1 MCNLDGFLGM
11 IWVNLSTQYFKLW
24 IFSGGIW
31 LFRITRGVFFWW
43 ETVLFHH
50 SNSLH
55 LCDNF
60 TVGSFL
66 ISAVSCS
73 TTTSTGGGRFC
84 FCFLFCTAMSELP
97 TQIPRF
103 VFLFLFLKKE
113 LLLHNTQ
120 IQAKKGQIFDGI
132 LIMQEQSILKTV

>member
-1 MCNLDGFLGM
+1 MVIPDNPGSFFLVG
-11 IWVNLSTQYFKLW
+11 
-24 IFSGGIW
+24 
-31 LFRITRGVFFWW
+31 
-43 ETVLFHH
+43 EVLFHH

-66 ISAVSCS
+66 ISAASCS
-73 TTTSTGGGRFC
+73 TTTSAGGGRFL
-84 FCFLFCTAMSELP
+84 FLFFVLYRYVGTSNADSE
-97 TQIPRF
+97 ICF
-103 VFLFLFLKKE
+103 SFLFLKKE

-132 LIMQEQSILKTV
+132 LIMQEQSILKTVWYYELV